1 MADSPFKNFFQH
13 QASSCYN
20 NEKLLYSKLV
30 GEALLQNGVKTDY
43 YITDYNT
50 SRDQIYG
57 EDTDRTI
64 LRKFPVI
71 LYYMLPKQDQLF
83 SKFGIEDLD
92 NFKMWVAKDTFA
104 MSSTLQADDATYN
117 FTRGS
122 FPQYVPKVGD
132 LVRSKASS
140 NQVIYEILNVKD
152 SPQDNQFLQSKNVWE
167 FQVRVYRD
175 LHLNLS
181 PTTSATMTSISAF
194 TDQDD
199 YIDINDVI
207 DTEKTDIIIT
217 SADDIVNGDDIPN
230 DPFGGW

>member
-1 MADSPFKNFFQH
+1 
-13 QASSCYN
+13 
-20 NEKLLYSKLV
+20 
-30 GEALLQNGVKTDY
+30 
-43 YITDYNT
+43 
-50 SRDQIYG
+50 
-57 EDTDRTI
+57 
-64 LRKFPVI
+64 
-71 LYYMLPKQDQLF
+71 
-83 SKFGIEDLD
+83 
-92 NFKMWVAKDTFA
+92 
-104 MSSTLQADDATYN
+104 
-117 FTRGS
+117 
-122 FPQYVPKVGD
+122 VGD